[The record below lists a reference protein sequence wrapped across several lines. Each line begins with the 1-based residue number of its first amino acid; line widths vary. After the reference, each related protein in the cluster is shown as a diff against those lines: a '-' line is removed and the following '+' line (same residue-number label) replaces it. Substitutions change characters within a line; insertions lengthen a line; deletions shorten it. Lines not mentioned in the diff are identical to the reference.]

1 MSLLEIRN
9 LSKEFGGVRAINQLD
24 LDVRRGEILG
34 VIGPNGAGKTTLFSM
49 IAGFLSPTSGT
60 IVFDGAN
67 ITGVA
72 PHKIARRGIVRTFQ
86 KTTLWREFTVL
97 DNMQVA
103 LHMKSEV
110 GILGSIANLP
120 SVREKENNVLER
132 GIELLRFLGMDHLKD
147 QIAGTLSHGYQKTLS
162 FGIGA
167 ATAPPLVLLDE
178 PVCALNPERVRH
190 IMGLIGYLR
199 EAGST
204 VMIIEHHMK
213 AIFGVCDRIV
223 VINYGN
229 KIAEGRPSEIKED
242 SVVISAYLGVKKG
255 VA

>member
-9 LSKEFGGVRAINQLD
+9 LSKEFGGLRAINKLD
-24 LDVRRGEILG
+24 LDVQRGEILG
-34 VIGPNGAGKTTLFSM
+34 VIGPNGAGKTTLFSV
-49 IAGFLSPTSGT
+49 ITGFLSSTSGT
-60 IVFDGAN
+60 IVFDGEN
-67 ITGVA
+67 ITGLA

-86 KTTLWREFTVL
+86 KISLWRDFTVL

-110 GILGSIANLP
+110 GIPGSIANPP
-120 SVREKENNVLER
+120 SIRKKEENVLER
-132 GIELLRFLGMDHLKD
+132 GMELLRFLGMDHLKD
-147 QIAGTLSHGYQKTLS
+147 QVAGTLSHGYQKTLS

-178 PVCALNPERVRH
+178 PVCALNPERVKN
-190 IMGLIGYLR
+190 IMGLIRYLR
-199 EAGST
+199 DAGTT

-242 SVVISAYLGVKKG
+242 PIVVSAYLGVKKR

>member
-1 MSLLEIRN
+1 MSLLEIIN
-9 LSKEFGGVRAINQLD
+9 LSKEFGGVQAINQLH

-49 IAGFLSPTSGT
+49 IAGFLSPTSGK

-97 DNMQVA
+97 DNMQIA

-110 GILGSIANLP
+110 GIPEAIANLP
-120 SVREKENNVLER
+120 SVRQKESNVRER
-132 GIELLRFLGMDHLKD
+132 GMELLRFLGMDHLKD

-162 FGIGA
+162 FGIGV

-178 PVCALNPERVRH
+178 PVCTLNPERVKH
-190 IMGLIGYLR
+190 IMRLIGYLR

-229 KIAEGRPSEIKED
+229 KIAEGSPAEIKED
-242 SVVISAYLGVKKG
+242 PVVISAYLGVKKG